1 VVTNVRRCWV
11 VLLSALL
18 FACNKSHGESSS
30 GASDAGAPSSESQ
43 VELAPEAAPLASQVP
58 NRSRRPPRHGGL
70 VGLILRTAHQ
80 SAGTAEQ
87 KAAVL
92 ALQDGL
98 QNEEPPLTSLKDYQ
112 ADLAAGIRAGQLDM
126 AKLRADYPA
135 IDKGVLAQEDKQA
148 ETLNALHV
156 ALDAPARHAVVASA
170 RAHLAPMFRSR
181 AELLDGGRADGGSA
195 AEDASW
201 VNSRAA
207 RAAGE
212 LGLEETQQPKVAAVL
227 ARVSTS
233 PQVTRVH
240 RETIRKHAD
249 AVLLAFDQDSF
260 DAHKLD
266 LSAAGLHAPPHESLE
281 HEAVVI
287 GQILPLLSPE
297 QREKLASQKLRH
309 VGRWLED
316 PEPWSPFEEQFDP
329 HLIR

>member
-1 VVTNVRRCWV
+1 
-11 VLLSALL
+11 VL
-18 FACNKSHGESSS
+18 G
-30 GASDAGAPSSESQ
+30 
-43 VELAPEAAPLASQVP
+43 
-58 NRSRRPPRHGGL
+58 
-70 VGLILRTAHQ
+70 
-80 SAGTAEQ
+80 
-87 KAAVL
+87 
-92 ALQDGL
+92 LQDGL
-98 QNEEPPLTSLKDYQ
+98 QNEEPPLTTLKDYQ

-148 ETLNALHV
+148 ETLNALHA
-156 ALDAPARHAVVASA
+156 ALDAPLRHAVVASA
-170 RAHLAPMFRSR
+170 RAHLAPMFHSR
-181 AELLDGGRADGGSA
+181 AELSDGGRADGGSA
-195 AEDASW
+195 GEDASW

-212 LGLEETQQPKVAAVL
+212 LGLDEIQQPKLAAVL

-233 PQVTRVH
+233 PQVTQGR

-249 AVLLAFDQDSF
+249 AVLLAFDQDNF

-266 LSAAGLHAPPHESLE
+266 LSAAGLRAPPHESLE